1 MQQFSRCE
9 KSAFVPRRFRGF
21 VGIVVAAQAAEIGSR
36 GRADAVVAPAAVE
49 TEDEPEPMTDERA
62 SSTARASAEL
72 QGMRVK
78 ALKLRAAEMG
88 VDPEAIADADD
99 ADDIKAAVIRLILD
113 HPEPAAEQAL
123 REELGAMKVKAL
135 KQRAAEEGVDG
146 EAIND
151 ADDADDIK
159 AEVIRLILEQKRQ

>member
-1 MQQFSRCE
+1 
-9 KSAFVPRRFRGF
+9 
-21 VGIVVAAQAAEIGSR
+21 
-36 GRADAVVAPAAVE
+36 
-49 TEDEPEPMTDERA
+49 MTDERA
-62 SSTARASAEL
+62 SSTAGASAEL
-72 QGMRVK
+72 QVMRVK

-99 ADDIKAAVIRLILD
+99 ADDIKAAVIRLILN
-113 HPEPAAEQAL
+113 HKEPAAEEAL
-123 REELGAMKVKAL
+123 RATLGAMKVKAL

>member
-1 MQQFSRCE
+1 M
-9 KSAFVPRRFRGF
+9 
-21 VGIVVAAQAAEIGSR
+21 
-36 GRADAVVAPAAVE
+36 VAPAAVE
-49 TEDEPEPMTDERA
+49 TEDEPEPMTDERD
-62 SSTARASAEL
+62 SSMVGASAEL

-113 HPEPAAEQAL
+113 HSEPAAEQAL

-146 EAIND
+146 EAIAD

>member
-1 MQQFSRCE
+1 
-9 KSAFVPRRFRGF
+9 
-21 VGIVVAAQAAEIGSR
+21 
-36 GRADAVVAPAAVE
+36 
-49 TEDEPEPMTDERA
+49 MTDERD
-62 SSTARASAEL
+62 SSMVGASAEL

-99 ADDIKAAVIRLILD
+99 ADDIKAAVIRLILN
-113 HPEPAAEQAL
+113 HKEPAAEL
-123 REELGAMKVKAL
+123 RATLGAMKVKAL

-146 EAIND
+146 EAISD